1 MKKII
6 AVVTMLLAF
15 TINANAQDKKVS
27 SKEAATN
34 DIEALA
40 AKVTISETLKADLLT
55 LMTMKHDA
63 LSDQT
68 LTKEQKASARKAYEH
83 KLMSG
88 LSKAQREQLLK
99 NPDLVKKLT
108 N

>member
-1 MKKII
+1 
-6 AVVTMLLAF
+6 L
-15 TINANAQDKKVS
+15 S
-27 SKEAATN
+27 
-34 DIEALA
+34 

-68 LTKEQKASARKAYEH
+68 LTKEQKESAIKAYEH

-99 NPDLVKKLT
+99 YPDLVKKLT
-108 N
+108 H

>member
-6 AVVTMLLAF
+6 AVVTLLLAF

-63 LSDQT
+63 LSDVT
-68 LTKEQKASARKAYEH
+68 LTPAQKESALQAYAH
-83 KLMSG
+83 KLMTG
-88 LSKAQREQLLK
+88 LSKEQGEKLKKDPALLK
-99 NPDLVKKLT
+99 QLT
-108 N
+108 H

>member
-1 MKKII
+1 MKKTI

-15 TINANAQDKKVS
+15 TINTNAQDKKIS
-27 SKEAATN
+27 SKEAATY
-34 DIEALA
+34 DIEALC
-40 AKVTISETLKADLLT
+40 AKVSIEEPLKSDLLR
-55 LMTMKHDA
+55 LMMMKHDA

-68 LTKEQKASARKAYEH
+68 LTKDQKESARKGYEH

-88 LSKAQREQLLK
+88 LTKAQREQLLK
-99 NPDLVKKLT
+99 HPDLVKKLT